1 MNIRIFVYSVGKI
14 IAKIEDVWS
23 THIHMITSDENAEKQ
38 IIRIRIK
45 FNDPTDT
52 KETENAATLL
62 KTIEN
67 NMLMEMPLSGIR
79 DISKVFLGD
88 PFVMEVGA
96 NGKINKGTPLND

>member
-1 MNIRIFVYSVGKI
+1 LIS
-14 IAKIEDVWS
+14 
-23 THIHMITSDENAEKQ
+23 SDENADTQ

-45 FNDPTDT
+45 FNDPNDS
-52 KETENAATLL
+52 KETENASTLL

-88 PFVMEVGA
+88 PYVFEVGQ
-96 NGKINKGTPLND
+96 NGKINKGMKTSQDYYFCFFMLKILSRNLTSFSETMDC